1 MGYLLIGHAEV
12 STDMSS
18 TTLDNPAMYDVWCCQ
33 RWWILAASASSPVGN
48 LRQVRKKQTT
58 DAVFLFLFGSQ
69 VMLNQDELNIAG
81 HPLWIWSVVWLE
93 HSFQIFCFVR
103 SFLGAFVPC
112 TVEKLLSH
120 RWVQE
125 IICGSLC
132 SVPLQTAWFW
142 TFRITFCRMMSR
154 WHISSGGET
163 QIKPCIEVPSLPD
176 LWTRCPFLGPWPSRD
191 LEVREAIFDGR
202 SMENRHFCWYFF
214 VTPCNSRHTINLSI
228 EYIKPSISVF
238 RLQSSEFAV
247 FISALL
253 PSSRHPPVTPATWK
267 PLRTFGASWLSGGS
281 VLQGGRW
288 KFWRTSFSQ
297 RETVEKMSGGL

>member
-1 MGYLLIGHAEV
+1 MKGV
-12 STDMSS
+12 SLDRTCRSVYHMSS

-69 VMLNQDELNIAG
+69 VMLNQDGLNIAG

-93 HSFQIFCFVR
+93 QAFQIFCFVR

-112 TVEKLLSH
+112 TVEQLLSY

-154 WHISSGGET
+154 WHISSGGWDTNKTMHWGPE
-163 QIKPCIEVPSLPD
+163 PSGPLDEVPLFGTLAFPGS
-176 LWTRCPFLGPWPSRD
+176 WSEGS
-191 LEVREAIFDGR
+191 
-202 SMENRHFCWYFF
+202 HFW
-214 VTPCNSRHTINLSI
+214 
-228 EYIKPSISVF
+228 
-238 RLQSSEFAV
+238 
-247 FISALL
+247 
-253 PSSRHPPVTPATWK
+253 WK
-267 PLRTFGASWLSGGS
+267 VNG
-281 VLQGGRW
+281 
-288 KFWRTSFSQ
+288 
-297 RETVEKMSGGL
+297 E